1 MKKTFEEMTPNE
13 FMNYINGNSSNFES
27 GNELCFSEEVIGYK
41 TPKEISSFFRK
52 TKLNGEKGWKL
63 IDTSCE
69 YSREHE
75 NYKCPADYYMITA
88 KFKKVG

>member
-13 FMNYINGNSSNFES
+13 FLNYINDNDFGSSYEKIFR
-27 GNELCFSEEVIGYK
+27 EEVIGYK
-41 TPKEISSFFRK
+41 NSKEIEFFFRK
-52 TKLNGEKGWKL
+52 TKLKGEKGWKL
-63 IDTSCE
+63 IDTFCE

-75 NYKCPADYYMITA
+75 NYKCPADYYLITA